1 MQPQESCQWVDLDKN
16 RGHEAC
22 CYQSSLCTHVRVCV
36 ASLAAQACLSSSYA
50 LPSCLPCPTP
60 NALPPSLLPHKQ
72 DPDSWDGQ
80 KLLRRGAAHTG
91 CWVTGLA
98 RMPLA
103 TLDGSKRQ
111 GLLGSTAQGGLLLLS
126 PFWDEAMFRRM
137 TSLYVSVLTH
147 GVKHE
152 RQQTTCIEYRCNW
165 DETGMSG

>member
-1 MQPQESCQWVDLDKN
+1 MWFTLTGKGGIS
-16 RGHEAC
+16 EAC
-22 CYQSSLCTHVRVCV
+22 CCQPSLCTCTRVW
-36 ASLAAQACLSSSYA
+36 LPWQRLLSYNA
-50 LPSCLPCPTP
+50 LPSCLLCPTP
-60 NALPPSLLPHKQ
+60 NPPLLLPHNQ

-137 TSLYVSVLTH
+137 TSLYVS
-147 GVKHE
+147 GV
-152 RQQTTCIEYRCNW
+152 C
-165 DETGMSG
+165 